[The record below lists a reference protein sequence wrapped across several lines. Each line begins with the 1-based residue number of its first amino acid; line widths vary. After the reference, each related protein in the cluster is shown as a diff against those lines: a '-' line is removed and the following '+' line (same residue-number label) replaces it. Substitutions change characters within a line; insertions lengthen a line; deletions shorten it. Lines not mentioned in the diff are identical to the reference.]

1 MPVHTLERTQ
11 IIRAPLATAWGFFSN
26 PRNLEKITPP
36 PLGFQILSVLP
47 DEMYPG
53 MMIRYRVSP
62 LLGIPM
68 TWVTEITQV
77 HEHRF
82 FVDEQRVGPYRM
94 WHHEH
99 HFRELA
105 DGRLEMRDR
114 VTYQL
119 PFGWF
124 SEPVHALLVQP
135 QLRTIFAYREKVVR
149 DLFGE

>member
-11 IIRAPLATAWGFFSN
+11 IIQSTLETAWNFFSD

-36 PLGFQILSVLP
+36 SLGFQILSQLP
-47 DEMYPG
+47 DKMYPG

-62 LLGIPM
+62 LMGVPM

-77 HEHRF
+77 EEGRRF
-82 FVDEQRVGPYRM
+82 IDEQRVGPYRM

-99 HFRELA
+99 HFRELG
-105 DGRLEMRDR
+105 DGRIEMLDR

-119 PFGWF
+119 PFGWL
-124 SEPVHALLVQP
+124 SEPVHALIVLP
-135 QLRTIFAYREKVVR
+135 QLSKIFQHREMIVR
-149 DLFGE
+149 DMFG